1 MLNFDSIECK
11 LIAIDKTIKEIET
24 NQTDIKNRLNEFE
37 FESKELKARMQEI
50 FAKWN
55 V

>member
-1 MLNFDSIECK
+1 MLNTDIIECK

-24 NQTDIKNRLNEFE
+24 NQTDIKNRLDEFE
-37 FESKELKARMQEI
+37 LELIEFKKRMQEI
-50 FAKWN
+50 FTKWN

>member
-1 MLNFDSIECK
+1 MLNFDTIECK
-11 LIAIDKTIKEIET
+11 LIAIDKTIEEIET
-24 NQTDIKNRLNEFE
+24 TQTDIKNRLNEFE
-37 FESKELKARMQEI
+37 IENENFKKRMQEL